1 MLVLNI
7 LESSYII
14 ISEELFLGIPFLPEH
29 LQWVLPRI
37 AWTLITAEKFL
48 IISSLE
54 KFQPQKI
61 VWETNT
67 PPSPLPPPSPSFPT
81 PLKRYVHGRLIKI
94 IQ

>member
-14 ISEELFLGIPFLPEH
+14 ISEQLFLGIPFLPEH

-54 KFQPQKI
+54 KI
-61 VWETNT
+61 ST
-67 PPSPLPPPSPSFPT
+67 PKNCVGDWHPTLPPPFPQ
-81 PLKRYVHGRLIKI
+81 PLFPYAPEKI
-94 IQ
+94 CAWSLN